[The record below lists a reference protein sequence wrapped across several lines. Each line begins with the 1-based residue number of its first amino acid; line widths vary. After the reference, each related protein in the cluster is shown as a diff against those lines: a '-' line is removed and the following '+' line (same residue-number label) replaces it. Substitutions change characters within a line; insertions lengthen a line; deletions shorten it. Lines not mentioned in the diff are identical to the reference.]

1 MFPAKLA
8 IAGSHNQSLPE
19 PLPCRCQN
27 ISVFRGASTSCSFK
41 RNAHS
46 LSSRRAAPSGTSQP
60 LSPVDPC
67 ITAARLLKEPY
78 PNQCRQL
85 GTLNARQHVCPH
97 CRKQSTPADIAGL
110 HKHWV
115 TFQAYGHRRQVKEQP
130 DSKVKGSSSS
140 GTKRVRALKKPQR
153 LGTAE

>member
-1 MFPAKLA
+1 MQMPKHQCVQRSIYLLQLQAQRALSQLQESSPQWDLPA
-8 IAGSHNQSLPE
+8 
-19 PLPCRCQN
+19 
-27 ISVFRGASTSCSFK
+27 
-41 RNAHS
+41 
-46 LSSRRAAPSGTSQP
+46 

-115 TFQAYGHRRQVKEQP
+115 TFQAYGHGDLPYRSRRRQVKEQP